1 VAEARGAKEAFMTST
16 TNYVVPVVSIDGHKV
31 GDGCPGPVTRDLY
44 KRYLAHMAGEQEGES
59 E

>member
-1 VAEARGAKEAFMTST
+1 MTST

-31 GDGCPGPVTRDLY
+31 GDGRPGPVTRGLY
-44 KRYLAHMAGEQEGES
+44 RRYLAHMAGEQEGES